1 MKKGT
6 RLEALTPTGPRWRVH
21 SHQGWAGNPCGR
33 PSEDRLMGLSWR
45 QVMPS
50 LESGQV
56 PKLPGE
62 DEARAPGTSP
72 GLTLDTTNGP
82 TRLWDQPASVPRMTG
97 LALGCSIPTA
107 EHKSVPRDS
116 GQRPQQAHSHVLPAC
131 PVSEPFAHQGL
142 CQPAPGHTVPRLSPE
157 PAGRTLAALGSC
169 PGPTLGQE
177 QTGEELLEAE
187 QGIHP
192 PRIFPDP
199 PPPSIVFCQGPVC
212 LVTAPPGGTIWKG
225 AESQAWHE
233 HWEVRT

>member
-1 MKKGT
+1 
-6 RLEALTPTGPRWRVH
+6 
-21 SHQGWAGNPCGR
+21 
-33 PSEDRLMGLSWR
+33 
-45 QVMPS
+45 MPS

-56 PKLPGE
+56 PKLPGK
-62 DEARAPGTSP
+62 DEARAPGISP
-72 GLTLDTTNGP
+72 GFTLDTTNGP
-82 TRLWDQPASVPRMTG
+82 IRLRDQPASVPHMTG

-107 EHKSVPRDS
+107 EHASAPRDS

-131 PVSEPFAHQGL
+131 LVSEPFAHQGL

-187 QGIHP
+187 QATHP

-199 PPPSIVFCQGPVC
+199 PLPPHCVLPGPCVLSDC
-212 LVTAPPGGTIWKG
+212 APW
-225 AESQAWHE
+225 WHLLE
-233 HWEVRT
+233 GR